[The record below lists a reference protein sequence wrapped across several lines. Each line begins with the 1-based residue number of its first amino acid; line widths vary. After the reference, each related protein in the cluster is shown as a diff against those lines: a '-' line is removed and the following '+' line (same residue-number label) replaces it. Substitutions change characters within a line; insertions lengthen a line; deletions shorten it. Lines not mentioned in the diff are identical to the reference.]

1 MKGKN
6 LHISTRFF
14 NFRLFL
20 EGLKRLRIIGLATA
34 ILSLTASALV
44 PIVYWMNDSDRYYT
58 VEMQTEILCIPV
70 GLVVLMAPL
79 FFHVLFSFL
88 QKRKESD
95 FFHAIPYTRTC
106 VYVSFVSAALS
117 FVFAIQLACGLLSG
131 ILWGMIPYL
140 IFDVGG
146 LISYVL
152 ICMLAAAMLSSFM
165 MLSRTVTGT
174 SGSCVLLFLLFASFI
189 RILALI
195 FHGCMDTIALLPM
208 DYDGFFAVTWFLP
221 LNVLTF
227 FASAE
232 EAGAIMYSLPNLLYS
247 ILATLAIYAL
257 AGLLYQRR
265 QSEMAGNPAPGTR
278 TQTLFRVMFTMIPA
292 LTLVLLLIQDHSL
305 DTSLLLIMVVLILL
319 TYFLYELITTKRPKN
334 MLKAIPGLGFVVAGC
349 ILFAVAFYGYR
360 FVILH
365 ETVET
370 KDVRSVSVE
379 GVAQTYGS
387 YQSILLNHHQ
397 TDDAEIVQ
405 LVVDQLAQSQEEEGL
420 HLGAH
425 TRKAVTIR
433 LKGGRTIRRYIKFSE
448 EQVNQLRL
456 CYRRLDE
463 KNEAIY
469 RLPSDR
475 EITNATVRIRLGDRY
490 IDSAR
495 LSYGSS
501 IRLSEVM
508 DVYREE
514 YEALSYA
521 EREGLMNNRV
531 KDPLL
536 RFQLHGNVYGESFYD
551 EYMMTDAFPRTRAYL
566 LTAWCLD
573 GWNYYIGGG
582 EEQNGRASIVLN
594 AFLKDLEAP
603 DFYGDNAYAELALTI
618 TPAQSTDGVALY
630 DQNMMRVQIGKL
642 PELLT
647 LLLERDVIGTQ
658 KKVDPE
664 KISLTQDTYC
674 LRLTVDTDP
683 QNQYMVFHAE
693 ASGLFN
699 LTDEDLQK
707 MEDILGIHIPN
718 S

>member
-1 MKGKN
+1 M
-6 LHISTRFF
+6 
-14 NFRLFL
+14 
-20 EGLKRLRIIGLATA
+20 
-34 ILSLTASALV
+34 
-44 PIVYWMNDSDRYYT
+44 
-58 VEMQTEILCIPV
+58 
-70 GLVVLMAPL
+70 
-79 FFHVLFSFL
+79 
-88 QKRKESD
+88 
-95 FFHAIPYTRTC
+95 
-106 VYVSFVSAALS
+106 
-117 FVFAIQLACGLLSG
+117 
-131 ILWGMIPYL
+131 
-140 IFDVGG
+140 
-146 LISYVL
+146 
-152 ICMLAAAMLSSFM
+152 
-165 MLSRTVTGT
+165 
-174 SGSCVLLFLLFASFI
+174 
-189 RILALI
+189 
-195 FHGCMDTIALLPM
+195 
-208 DYDGFFAVTWFLP
+208 
-221 LNVLTF
+221 
-227 FASAE
+227 
-232 EAGAIMYSLPNLLYS
+232 
-247 ILATLAIYAL
+247 
-257 AGLLYQRR
+257 
-265 QSEMAGNPAPGTR
+265 
-278 TQTLFRVMFTMIPA
+278 
-292 LTLVLLLIQDHSL
+292 
-305 DTSLLLIMVVLILL
+305 
-319 TYFLYELITTKRPKN
+319 
-334 MLKAIPGLGFVVAGC
+334 
-349 ILFAVAFYGYR
+349 
-360 FVILH
+360 
-365 ETVET
+365 
-370 KDVRSVSVE
+370 
-379 GVAQTYGS
+379 
-387 YQSILLNHHQ
+387 
-397 TDDAEIVQ
+397 
-405 LVVDQLAQSQEEEGL
+405 VDQLAQSQEEEGL

-521 EREGLMNNRV
+521 KREGLMNNRV

-618 TPAQSTDGVALY
+618 TPAQSTDGKALY

-647 LLLERDVIGTQ
+647 LLLECDVIGTQ

-674 LRLTVDTDP
+674 LRLTVDTDA
-683 QNQYMVFHAE
+683 QNLYMVFHAE
-693 ASGLFN
+693 VSGLFN
-699 LTDEDLQK
+699 LTDEDFQK